1 MLRGLPYPRACVKSQ
16 GAVPNFNK
24 ENRAKV
30 MTDKI
35 AKEVAELEFNRF
47 VESMDLDVDQSDMDE
62 DDKKGFLQQ
71 KDRILSAIQNGS
83 LVVLDTGEPVY
94 TPQRTNDAQAITFH
108 EPTGASLMAMDRKK
122 KTEDIGKLYAA
133 MADITKT
140 HASNF
145 SKMKMADLKVCMA
158 ITTLFLG

>member
-1 MLRGLPYPRACVKSQ
+1 
-16 GAVPNFNK
+16 
-24 ENRAKV
+24 

-35 AKEVAELEFNRF
+35 AKEVAEQEFNRF
-47 VESMDLDVDQSDMDE
+47 VGSMDLDVDPADMDE
-62 DDKKGFLQQ
+62 DDRKGFTQQ
-71 KDRILSAIQNGS
+71 KDRVIAAIQSGA
-83 LVVLDTGEPVY
+83 LVIKDSGEPVF
-94 TPQRTNDAQAITFH
+94 TPQRTNDADAITFH

-133 MADITKT
+133 MGDITKT
-140 HASNF
+140 HANVF

>member
-1 MLRGLPYPRACVKSQ
+1 
-16 GAVPNFNK
+16 
-24 ENRAKV
+24 

-35 AKEVAELEFNRF
+35 AKEVAEQEFNRF
-47 VESMDLDVDQSDMDE
+47 VESMDLDVDPADMDE
-62 DDKKGFLQQ
+62 DDRKGFTQQ
-71 KDRILSAIQNGS
+71 KDRVMAAIQSGA
-83 LVVLDTGEPVY
+83 LVIKDSGEPVF
-94 TPQRTNDAQAITFH
+94 TPQRTNDADAITFH

-133 MADITKT
+133 MGDITKT
-140 HASNF
+140 HANVF

>member
-1 MLRGLPYPRACVKSQ
+1 
-16 GAVPNFNK
+16 
-24 ENRAKV
+24 

-35 AKEVAELEFNRF
+35 AKEVVEQEFNRF
-47 VESMDLDVDQSDMDE
+47 VESMDLDVDPADMDE
-62 DDKKGFLQQ
+62 DDRKGFTQQ
-71 KDRILSAIQNGS
+71 KDRVMAAIQSGS
-83 LVVLDTGEPVY
+83 LVIKDNGEPVF
-94 TPQRTNDAQAITFH
+94 TPQRTNGADAITFH

-133 MADITKT
+133 MGDITRT
-140 HASNF
+140 HANVF